1 MLLLLAVRE
10 VEELNAIR
18 SRRVRRRCFGVVVDH
33 EAVDV
38 RLLHVAVR
46 EGDDDAPVRVDGPLR
61 PIVEVNDVASV
72 P

>member
-1 MLLLLAVRE
+1 
-10 VEELNAIR
+10 
-18 SRRVRRRCFGVVVDH
+18 VRRRCFGVVVDH